1 MQFREDPEELFVK
14 AHLEGTKQVVELLRD
29 RRLQPRDAAVLM
41 GLLSHVS
48 WRSGKARV
56 SAGHLAKE
64 LGMID
69 KHVISSI
76 TRLRK
81 ELVVTKLLEEGLPYY
96 LLNPWMFS
104 VGAAQQR
111 GYFKRLFSDSL

>member
-1 MQFREDPEELFVK
+1 MQSKQDTEELFVK
-14 AHLEGTKQVVELLRD
+14 AHLEGTKQVVELLGD

-48 WRSGKARV
+48 WRSGKAQV
-56 SAGHLAKE
+56 SAGHLAEE

-81 ELVVTKLLEEGLPYY
+81 ELVVTKLLEDGLPYY

-104 VGAAQQR
+104 VGAPQQR
-111 GYFKRLFSDSL
+111 GYFKKLFSDSL